1 MSKWNCAII
10 RNTSDQ
16 PMALVVLMN
25 GTAFGDSASRDQV
38 MRTFRMTQPFVGL
51 SIVAAT
57 QSGSTLQMHG
67 NTNIVNQLGQQDWSS
82 WDWRDIEM
90 P

>member
-1 MSKWNCAII
+1 
-10 RNTSDQ
+10 
-16 PMALVVLMN
+16 MALVVLMN